1 MQYDRISRESTAMNW
16 LVPQI
21 MDEIRNKQTIVTT
34 VMGCGWVRQSGRRVE
49 QKVCRGDDNEMSDN
63 GASTLPQLKIS
74 PIEIWCFHIYRSI
87 KMCVGMGEGVSL
99 LRKTVGGR
107 G

>member
-1 MQYDRISRESTAMNW
+1 MQYDRISRESTTMNW

-49 QKVCRGDDNEMSDN
+49 QKVCRDGDNEMSNN
-63 GASTLPQLKIS
+63 GASTASILGSHLD
-74 PIEIWCFHIYRSI
+74 HRLRS
-87 KMCVGMGEGVSL
+87 GVFIFTGL
-99 LRKTVGGR
+99 QKCALAWGR
-107 G
+107 VYHC

>member
-1 MQYDRISRESTAMNW
+1 MQYDRICRESTTMNW

-49 QKVCRGDDNEMSDN
+49 QKAQNPSTEAIKIRQRGINIATTED
-63 GASTLPQLKIS
+63 
-74 PIEIWCFHIYRSI
+74 
-87 KMCVGMGEGVSL
+87 
-99 LRKTVGGR
+99 
-107 G
+107 